1 MLPFIQLVREILND
15 KDITG
20 SNDFH
25 IQAAAIAILQTTA
38 EAYLVS
44 WFEDTGLCTIH
55 GKRVTVMPKDTH
67 LVMRVRHKVIGRNT
81 ESTSQLSGA
90 K

>member
-1 MLPFIQLVREILND
+1 MQLVREILND

-25 IQAAAIAILQTTA
+25 IQAVAIAILQAAA
-38 EAYLVS
+38 EAYLES
-44 WFEDTGLCTIH
+44 WFEDTGLCAIC
-55 GKRVTVMPKDTH
+55 GKRVTVMLKDTH
-67 LVMRVRHKVIGRNT
+67 LAMRIRCDKVIGRNI
-81 ESTSQLSGA
+81 ESSSQLSGA